1 MIQKPTQS
9 RLTLTWVISAL
20 MLAFCATSFASTF
33 TVKITP
39 KSSGHVLWS
48 TTDPSNNGT
57 ISGSGGSFTYTINSS
72 TVILTFVPNPG
83 GSIVKVYSVGD
94 GDDTSWVL
102 SHGNQDSWYGPG
114 ENSKLVTV
122 TFSGGTATTTTD
134 PTGAFG
140 FSFPTNNASLT
151 AITDLSGTYTG
162 TTVSVKHP
170 RHYNVSVA
178 QDDSGKLSGVGTV
191 EGIAPQ
197 GAVKVNGVLGATATI
212 DTGIIGAIT
221 TVNNQPTAQLKGKF
235 DGTIDGAAAT
245 ASGSG
250 QGPVAVT
257 TNCVNGTASIKA
269 NIGGVPYSQNN
280 MPLTLPVSSTA
291 ASHIHKSWS
300 IALTITNTAS
310 AGAKSSIMASA
321 ILTLPNGDHIAY
333 PLKKTK
339 YSSTKGYSLSFKG
352 GTNVTVVPNA
362 VDKKSAVSIKGM
374 TLTKPA
380 TTWTPTAGTI
390 SYQFLGQK
398 GTADLMTFIS
408 H

>member
-1 MIQKPTQS
+1 
-9 RLTLTWVISAL
+9 
-20 MLAFCATSFASTF
+20 MLS
-33 TVKITP
+33 
-39 KSSGHVLWS
+39 WS
-48 TTDPSNNGT
+48 
-57 ISGSGGSFTYTINSS
+57 
-72 TVILTFVPNPG
+72 
-83 GSIVKVYSVGD
+83 
-94 GDDTSWVL
+94 
-102 SHGNQDSWYGPG
+102 GPG
-114 ENSKLVTV
+114 ENSKKLTV
-122 TFSGGTATTTTD
+122 TFSGGTTTTTTD

-162 TTVSVKHP
+162 VTVSVKHP

-191 EGIAPQ
+191 EGVVP
-197 GAVKVNGVLGATATI
+197 TAGSSVSPTI
-212 DTGIIGAIT
+212 DTGIIGAVT

-235 DGTIDGAAAT
+235 DGTIDGAATT

-257 TNCVNGTASIKA
+257 TNCVTGTASIKA

-310 AGAKSSIMASA
+310 AGAKSSVMASA
-321 ILTLPNGDHIAY
+321 NLTLPNGDHIVF

-339 YSSTKGYSLSFKG
+339 YSSTTGYKLSFKG

-362 VDKKSAVSIKGM
+362 VDKKTKVSITGM